1 MGDTDQIWKNNA
13 HSIKDQIFVIIK
25 PKAAKSYGDSIRTH
39 LVGKHFEILAE
50 KVVSFDRDFVLN
62 HGSLSLDVGS
72 NQEFADALAYLT
84 EDKIIVMIIQKK
96 NGYEEIEEIIGHRD
110 PKIAL
115 QREPDSIRAIYGQSI
130 IQNAIDCSLNYDGY
144 IENKNIFFD
153 DEDDD
158 LFASQE
164 MENEQQQQEEECL
177 LILKP
182 HILKQHIKFIKEI
195 LIKNDFEILAE
206 RRANLSY
213 DVSFQIFG
221 DEADIH
227 QSYYDSVCTEW
238 SSGEITLFILSKMNA
253 FEDLENVVGSD
264 DPEIARSEAPS
275 SIRAKFGQDRIR
287 NCCWYSPNA
296 RQYNLKK
303 KYF

>member
-1 MGDTDQIWKNNA
+1 
-13 HSIKDQIFVIIK
+13 
-25 PKAAKSYGDSIRTH
+25 
-39 LVGKHFEILAE
+39 
-50 KVVSFDRDFVLN
+50 
-62 HGSLSLDVGS
+62 
-72 NQEFADALAYLT
+72 
-84 EDKIIVMIIQKK
+84 MIIQKK
-96 NGYEEIEEIIGHRD
+96 NGYEEIEEVIGHRD

-115 QREPDSIRAIYGQSI
+115 QREPDSIRAIYGQNI
-130 IQNAIDCSLNYDGY
+130 IQNAIDCSLNYDAY
-144 IENKNIFFD
+144 IENRKIFFD
-153 DEDDD
+153 DEDDND
-158 LFASQE
+158 LFGNHE
-164 MENEQQQQEEECL
+164 MEIEQHEDECL

-206 RRANLSY
+206 RRTTLTY

-227 QSYYDSVCTEW
+227 QSYYDSICTEW
-238 SSGEITLFILSKMNA
+238 SSGDITLFILSKMNA
-253 FEDLENVVGSD
+253 YEDLETVVGSD

-303 KYF
+303 KYFGL